1 MLQKIMPFVF
11 IAVAMAFVP
20 QFLNKTPETIGQR
33 SNTNSGVP
41 KTAQPQKAA
50 NSNAHYATGKR
61 QVSIRADSHGHF
73 LADFKAGNRSV
84 RGLIDTGAT
93 YVAMNR
99 STARSIGVKISS
111 SDFKHKAETANGV
124 VKAALKTIDR
134 LELGSVSAKNV
145 EVFILDDASLS
156 STLIGMSFL
165 NKLSSFK
172 IENGQLILTQ

>member
-1 MLQKIMPFVF
+1 MLQKFTPFVF
-11 IAVAMAFVP
+11 MAVAMAFVP
-20 QFLNKTPETIGQR
+20 QFLNKTSDSVEQR
-33 SNTNSGVP
+33 ENINVSVNKHTQPKAVVP
-41 KTAQPQKAA
+41 
-50 NSNAHYATGKR
+50 SNAHYTTGKR
-61 QVSIRADSHGHF
+61 QVRIKADGHGHF
-73 LADFKAGNRSV
+73 LADFKAGNRSI

-99 STARSIGVKISS
+99 STARAIGVQVAG

-134 LELGSVSAKNV
+134 LELGAVSAKNV
-145 EVFILDDASLS
+145 EVFILDDKSLN